1 MSWSNNLNTDDPI
14 GYYLI
19 AGLDGRLEDQRTIGA
34 ELMRRGQLSATTHHA
49 LIRCSAVSTPLARP
63 IISSA
68 GI

>member
-1 MSWSNNLNTDDPI
+1 MSWSNNLDTDDLI

-49 LIRCSAVSTPLARP
+49 IMRCCAVSTQLAFP
-63 IISSA
+63 IISNA